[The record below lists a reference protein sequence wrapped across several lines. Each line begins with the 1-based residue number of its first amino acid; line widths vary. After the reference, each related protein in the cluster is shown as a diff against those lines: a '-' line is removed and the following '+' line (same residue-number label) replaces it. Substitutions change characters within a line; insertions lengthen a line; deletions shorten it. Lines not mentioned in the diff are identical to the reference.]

1 METVLVDEVEEEEKL
16 VEVDELLVKDEELVD
31 ICEKDDAPCMFLR
44 YDQFHGP
51 LMVVTTCTPSSTPF
65 KKYQ

>member
-1 METVLVDEVEEEEKL
+1 METVLVDVVEEEEK
-16 VEVDELLVKDEELVD
+16 VDEVDELLVKDEELEV

-51 LMVVTTCTPSSTPF
+51 LMVVTTC
-65 KKYQ
+65 